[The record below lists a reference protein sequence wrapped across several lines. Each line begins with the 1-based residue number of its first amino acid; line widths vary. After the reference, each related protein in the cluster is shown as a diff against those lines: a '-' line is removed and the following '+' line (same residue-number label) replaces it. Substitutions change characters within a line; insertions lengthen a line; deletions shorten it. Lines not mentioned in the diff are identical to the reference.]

1 MKIAALQGTGG
12 RGMKAVWLGVV
23 IAITSTLAHAEDMAE
38 MISRYRREHGLST
51 VKTDPQLTAIAERQ
65 AKAMAASGIMDH
77 DVAGSFGSRIA
88 GVRTGMAAENIAAG
102 QRTWPE
108 TFRMWQASPG
118 HNANLLQ
125 SKADS
130 VGVAVVRNEHTR
142 YKTFWAM
149 VIAEKPP
156 KRTDPKVASAGES
169 FGRRENSR
177 SSENPIGA
185 LKNFVCQ
192 YLC

>member
-1 MKIAALQGTGG
+1 
-12 RGMKAVWLGVV
+12 MKAVWLGVI

-77 DVAGSFGSRIA
+77 DVAGSFASRVS
-88 GVRTGMAAENIAAG
+88 GVPAGMASENIAAG
-102 QRTWPE
+102 TKTWAE
-108 TFRMWQASPG
+108 TLRMWQASPG

-125 SKADS
+125 SRADS
-130 VGVAVVRNEHTR
+130 LGVAVARNEQTR

-149 VIAEKPP
+149 VIAEKLP
-156 KRTDPKVASAGES
+156 KSKERRAAADGV
-169 FGRRENSR
+169 RRESVGT
-177 SSENPIGA
+177 SEDPISTV
-185 LKNFVCQ
+185 KNFVCK